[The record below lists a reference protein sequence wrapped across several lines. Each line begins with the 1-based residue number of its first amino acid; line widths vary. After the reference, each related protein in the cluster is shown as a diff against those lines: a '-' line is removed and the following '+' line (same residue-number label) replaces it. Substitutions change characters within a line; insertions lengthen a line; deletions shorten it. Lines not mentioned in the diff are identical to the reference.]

1 MHACALQVSIVAFKK
16 GQLRVL
22 SHAWDRNMG
31 GRALDDVLFNY
42 FAAEFQEKHKL
53 DVRTNLRGAFRLRV
67 GCEKVWPACMPALH
81 MLPWLATFHLALL
94 EVGRTVFFLWRS
106 IRGCVRGDADVVSGS
121 AI

>member
-22 SHAWDRNMG
+22 SHAWDRNLG

-53 DVRTNLRGAFRLRV
+53 DVRTNLRAAFRLRV
-67 GCEKVWPACMPALH
+67 GCEKVCVCTACQPFATVLNVWPG
-81 MLPWLATFHLALL
+81 LATSIACAHSMLTWKAL
-94 EVGRTVFFLWRS
+94 
-106 IRGCVRGDADVVSGS
+106 
-121 AI
+121 